1 MRGVGGGKERHMMEN
16 EWVVVGEA
24 LSIVLWHLNLVANC
38 LINRG

>member
-1 MRGVGGGKERHMMEN
+1 MRGVGGERRGHMMEN

-24 LSIVLWHLNLVANC
+24 LSIVLWRLNLVANC